1 MLATCTLALFK
12 ATLRGM
18 QITRK
23 QLKTYQKHYFTT
35 FGIKIDSKDA
45 LIECIALLRLVK
57 VLSNTGG
64 ENGTNK

>member
-1 MLATCTLALFK
+1 M
-12 ATLRGM
+12 GM

-23 QLKTYQKHYFTT
+23 QLKTYQKHYFKT

-45 LIECIALLRLVK
+45 LIECIALLSLVK